1 MENLLQPLL
10 IIFSLVFS
18 AFFSGMEIA
27 FVSANKLRLELTS
40 KNSPWVGKMLS
51 LHIENP
57 SRFITTALVGNN
69 ITLVVFGI
77 LMARFIEPKIS
88 SIFDIG
94 NQSTILFIQ
103 TIITTSVVL
112 VFGEFIPKVMFRLK
126 SVLLLRFLIPVF
138 QIFYYLLSPLVIV
151 FMFLSK
157 SILKHAL
164 NEMPSEKDTFFGRN
178 DLQYFI
184 KEADQDQL
192 VSEANIDPKLLENAM
207 ELKDVK
213 ARECMVPRTEVCAI
227 NIDAPIQELRD
238 MFISE
243 GFSRIIVYEEDLD
256 NILGYV
262 HHFEMLSN
270 PKQIR
275 SALIPLMLVPE
286 SMSASDLLDEF
297 TKKHL
302 SIAWVVDE
310 FGGTSGIVTLEDVME
325 EIFGEIQDEH
335 DEDEQLEKK
344 ISETEFL
351 FSARLEIDYINE
363 KYGLDLPKE
372 DFETLSGLVL
382 HVAENIPKR
391 GVKLDI
397 PGFRFTI
404 LEAKNNRIEKLKL
417 NLLPRAEDA
426 SDTSL

>member
-10 IIFSLVFS
+10 IIFSLVLS

-69 ITLVVFGI
+69 ITLVIFGI
-77 LMARFIEPKIS
+77 LMARFLEPKIS
-88 SIFDIG
+88 SILDIS

-126 SVLLLRFLIPVF
+126 SVLLLRILIPVF
-138 QIFYYLLSPLVIV
+138 QIFYYVLSPLVIV

-157 SILKHAL
+157 RILRHAL
-164 NEMPSEKDTFFGRN
+164 NQTPTDQETFFGRN

-184 KEADQDQL
+184 KEADHDQL
-192 VSEANIDPKLLENAM
+192 VKEANIDPKLLENAM

-213 ARECMVPRTEVCAI
+213 TRECMVPRTEVCAI

-238 MFISE
+238 MFIAE

-262 HHFEMLSN
+262 HHFAMLSN

-297 TKKHL
+297 MKKQL

-335 DEDEQLEKK
+335 DDDEQLEKK

-351 FSARLEIDYINE
+351 FSARLEIDYIND
-363 KYGLDLPKE
+363 KYGLELPKE

-382 HVAENIPKR
+382 HFAESIPKR

-397 PGFRFTI
+397 SGFRFTI

-417 NLLPRAEDA
+417 NLLPPKEDA
-426 SDTSL
+426 ADTSL